1 MASGGI
7 DCDEFTT
14 NLLFGMAYFAPLY
27 YIDCTYHLII
37 LPRPYPPYILQ
48 TLNQLGI
55 PISSAY
61 TVSLGLD
68 ATLGSVLTGVCNGV
82 SVVGRI
88 VTGFA
93 GDRRGYLDGYE
104 LCGGGR
110 GVRRAVWI
118 WRWQSS
124 LVVFLERF
132 NLHHSIHPTLEHSF
146 HTPAFIAQFT
156 IVAAN
161 VFGAERMPTVNSL
174 LVPAFGI
181 GCLVGNPLAGWI
193 LDQTV
198 EGRGYAVLIA
208 YTLIVMLVSCTG
220 AAWLRFYLLDFKTPM
235 E

>member
-1 MASGGI
+1 MI
-7 DCDEFTT
+7 YPYHQFTT

-68 ATLGSVLTGVCNGV
+68 ATLGSVLTGVCNGA

-93 GDRRGYLDGYE
+93 GDR
-104 LCGGGR
+104 
-110 GVRRAVWI
+110 
-118 WRWQSS
+118 SS

-156 IVAAN
+156 IVTAN

-208 YTLIVMLVSCTG
+208 YTLIVMLVSCAG